1 MHRNTLLLVAFLAVI
16 AALLIGINVGRSLTK
31 TTQISPT
38 PLPSPTIGYLQASS
52 CGVSFT
58 YPNFLKGMESS
69 TSGAILVNTTNPN
82 DSIVIV
88 CQEDI
93 PRVALPPE
101 KIETISISGVASV
114 SALLYHDTSQKD
126 GTPIDKLIFTHP
138 KTKLDVFVAGFGT
151 TYQQLLQSLKLE

>member
-16 AALLIGINVGRSLTK
+16 ASLLIGFNVGRGLTK
-31 TTQISPT
+31 TPQPTPT
-38 PLPSPTIGYLQASS
+38 PLPSPTIGYLQASA

-69 TSGAILVNTTNPN
+69 TSGAILVSTTNPN

-93 PRVALPPE
+93 PRVPLPPE
-101 KIETISISGVASV
+101 KIETITITGTASV
-114 SALLYHDTSQKD
+114 SAKLYHDTSQKD
-126 GTPIDKLIFTHP
+126 GAPIDKLIFTHP
-138 KTKLDVFVAGFGT
+138 KTKLDVFIAGFGPVFRDLIASLE
-151 TYQQLLQSLKLE
+151 LL